1 MNGKAK
7 REKKQVFPNNS
18 VLYVLSQEEL
28 GRRMA
33 EVGSSLKASTWHV
46 LETHGKFGKNEKL
59 IKMAVAR
66 SRQILPNGTRSP

>member
-7 REKKQVFPNNS
+7 REKMQVVPNNS
-18 VLYVLSQEEL
+18 VLNVLTQEEL

-33 EVGSSLKASTWHV
+33 EVGSSLKASTWHD

-66 SRQILPNGTRSP
+66 SHQTLPNDTRSP

>member
-1 MNGKAK
+1 MKGKAK

-33 EVGSSLKASTWHV
+33 EVGSSLKASTWHD

>member
-33 EVGSSLKASTWHV
+33 EVGSSLKASTWHD

-66 SRQILPNGTRSP
+66 SRQILPNDTQSP